1 MDKTMK
7 PDLDNYTLEELTSLK
22 KDVEAA
28 INSFNAR
35 ALAHAREELE
45 KTSKSMGYK
54 LDEIFEMRKPRAKV
68 APKYRNSDDQD
79 QTWTGRDRKPKWVEY
94 ALQSGKTLEDLR
106 I

>member
-1 MDKTMK
+1 MNHTNRALGIPFQFRSNAKC
-7 PDLDNYTLEELTSLK
+7 
-22 KDVEAA
+22 
-28 INSFNAR
+28 FNAR

-45 KTSKSMGYK
+45 KTAKSMGYK

-68 APKYRNSDDQD
+68 APKYRNSDDQN
-79 QTWTGRDRKPKWVEY
+79 QTWTGRGRKPKWVEY

>member
-45 KTSKSMGYK
+45 KTAKSMGYK

-79 QTWTGRDRKPKWVEY
+79 QTWTGRGRKPKWVEY

>member
-45 KTSKSMGYK
+45 KLPNPCANRVRK
-54 LDEIFEMRKPRAKV
+54 LPQNIAIQMTRTKLGQGAAANPSGLNTRFRAEKH
-68 APKYRNSDDQD
+68 
-79 QTWTGRDRKPKWVEY
+79 
-94 ALQSGKTLEDLR
+94 
-106 I
+106 